1 VLRVEPYRSTVA
13 NVEFV
18 ELKIERG
25 TCYVFFVYDVARS
38 IDLEKVEQ
46 RVTQAKQRRNIK
58 HGRRSPEHLEYSP
71 PPLRVTE
78 TGESLDIGGLRTLP
92 AVDMVLYDFGAIT
105 VLYGIQINGRFASLL
120 DLSVSL
126 YDNETLRSDSRRR
139 VEQLLE
145 VIEGAVQGARISEAV
160 EDYVVFHIEA
170 LAKPVVVK
178 DLLRDHAHEI
188 AQILRAET
196 RPLSSDEVQDALGGR
211 ISYGVEDVTV
221 ADWNAALVI
230 DPEGADVCA
239 VLEFANVELLELRY
253 LDRSLDEAL
262 SRSYE
267 MLNPRHW
274 SPILGSGVADMR
286 QVGRLQVDSAIL
298 FEGVNNALKLLGDQY
313 LARVYRLVS
322 QRFHLAEWD
331 EAILRK
337 LETLESI
344 YEKISDRVA
353 NWRVE
358 VLEWIIILLIAISIV
373 LPFFTDTA
381 H

>member
-1 VLRVEPYRSTVA
+1 MA

-46 RVTQAKQRRNIK
+46 RVTQAKQRRNFK

-78 TGESLDIGGLRTLP
+78 TGESLDAGGARTLP
-92 AVDMVLYDFGAIT
+92 AVDMVLYDFGAVT
-105 VLYGIQINGRFASLL
+105 VLYSIQINGRFASLL
-120 DLSVSL
+120 DLSVNL

-145 VIEGAVQGARISEAV
+145 VIEDAVQGPRISEAV

-373 LPFFTDTA
+373 LPFFTDTT

>member
-1 VLRVEPYRSTVA
+1 VA
-13 NVEFV
+13 NLEFS

-46 RVTQAKQRRNIK
+46 RVTQAKQRQNIK
-58 HGRRSPEHLEYSP
+58 HGRRRPEHLEYSP
-71 PPLRVTE
+71 PPLRITE
-78 TGESLDIGGLRTLP
+78 TSESLDIGGRRTLP
-92 AVDMVLYDFGAIT
+92 AIDLVLYDFGAVT
-105 VLYGIQINGRFASLL
+105 VLYTIQISGRFASLL
-120 DLSVSL
+120 DLSVNL

-139 VEQLLE
+139 VEQLLKD
-145 VIEGAVQGARISEAV
+145 INGAVQEARISEAV
-160 EDYVVFHIEA
+160 EDYVVFHIES
-170 LAKPVVVK
+170 LEKPAGIK

-196 RPLSSDEVQDALGGR
+196 RPLSADEVQDALGGR
-211 ISYGVEDVTV
+211 ISYGIDDVTV

-230 DPEGADVCA
+230 DSEGDDVCA

-253 LDRSLDEAL
+253 LDRSLDDAL
-262 SRSYE
+262 ARSYE
-267 MLNPRHW
+267 VLTPRHW
-274 SPILGSGVADMR
+274 SPIFGSGVADMR
-286 QVGRLQVDSAIL
+286 RVGRLQVDSAIL

-331 EAILRK
+331 GAIIRK

-373 LPFFTDTA
+373 LPFFTDAA